1 MSVQLNLFAVILL
14 FAFIQGIIY
23 SILFIR
29 RGIKEGYKSDFWIA
43 ALIISLCVFN
53 LSWILGFMGIYILG
67 QELWFFPTNANLII
81 GPVIYYY
88 LKTQIN
94 SDFEFS
100 RKDFRHFIPYTVY
113 FIYHFVIF
121 SSGKHVVDRW
131 SSVFH
136 NRFHIGYIE
145 ELAESISVCIYLM
158 LSIRLYRKYL
168 KWLPNERSDSDL
180 MRFNWYRNFLIA
192 IIVGVCSAIL
202 FTILSFRIELSFRE
216 VWIQRTIV
224 AGLIYYISISAYA
237 QPQPHRLI
245 FDEHLADKNQVEENF
260 EIKSEEISA
269 SEFIGKDKP
278 LEKKMDTL
286 EIEKWKTKIED
297 TMLHEKLFLNAE
309 LTLSDLSE
317 KIETHNSLT
326 SNIINS
332 VFNKNFNDFVNEFR
346 VKIFLEKINNPKL
359 QHLTLS
365 AIAFDCGF
373 NSKSTF
379 NRAVKKVT
387 GKSPS
392 DFIFKKD

>member
-14 FAFIQGIIY
+14 FAFIQGAIY

-29 RGIKEGYKSDFWIA
+29 RGIKEGHKSDFWIA

-53 LSWILGFMGIYILG
+53 LSWMLGFMGIYILG
-67 QELWFFPTNANLII
+67 QELWFFPTNVNLII

-94 SDFEFS
+94 TDFKFS
-100 RKDFRHFIPYTVY
+100 KKDFTHFIPYTVY

-121 SSGKHVVDRW
+121 SLGKHVVDWW

-136 NRFHIGYIE
+136 NPFHIGYIE
-145 ELAESISVCIYLM
+145 ELAESISVCIYLI

-202 FTILSFRIELSFRE
+202 FTVLSFRIELSFQE
-216 VWIQRTIV
+216 VWIQRAIV
-224 AGLIYYISISAYA
+224 AGLIYYISISAYV
-237 QPQPHRLI
+237 QTQPHRLV
-245 FDEHLADKNQVEENF
+245 FDEHLADNNQVEENF
-260 EIKSEEISA
+260 EIKSEEILA

-278 LEKKMDTL
+278 LEKKMDIL
-286 EIEKWKTKIED
+286 EMEKWKTKIED

-346 VKIFLEKINNPKL
+346 VKIFLEKVNNPKL
-359 QHLTLS
+359 QHLTLL